1 MQSACVVFKYIYSS
15 SLALSMS
22 EVMEENLFPL
32 RDGSMVTH
40 NAKEHND
47 WLFWMKPFC
56 YALAN
61 IYKFSLSFTKFMGL
75 FYFRKIWAVF
85 LLFCF

>member
-1 MQSACVVFKYIYSS
+1 MQSACVVFKYIYLS

-47 WLFWMKPFC
+47 WLF
-56 YALAN
+56 
-61 IYKFSLSFTKFMGL
+61 
-75 FYFRKIWAVF
+75 
-85 LLFCF
+85 